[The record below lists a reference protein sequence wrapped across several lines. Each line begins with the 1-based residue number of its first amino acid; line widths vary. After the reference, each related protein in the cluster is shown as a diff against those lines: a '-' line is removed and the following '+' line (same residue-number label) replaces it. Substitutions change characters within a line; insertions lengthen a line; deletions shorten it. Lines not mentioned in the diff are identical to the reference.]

1 MKYRIVCAKPGKL
14 EEQASY
20 LYDNQTNEIWDAEGG
35 LVDFRKDERYADFPT
50 SKLSDRTV
58 KDFSPDEPIIGRS
71 RRLKTLKI
79 QLGMACN
86 YHCQYCMQNAYRDG
100 GARVANE
107 QTVDA
112 FFKILDEQGIK
123 LAVDGQVE
131 LWGGEPLVYWK
142 TLKVLLP
149 KIRSH
154 WGDEVLVKMVTNGSL
169 LTKEKVDFLM
179 AHRVT
184 VIVSHDG
191 PGFDLRDDVDPLTV
205 PEIKEAW
212 LYLLEQ
218 SQAAGV
224 SMGFCVVISPK
235 NVDLFALK
243 HFFATQFSPEAHFY
257 FEGVVTNDGAANDAC
272 CLTPEEARTLDSAV
286 FKALIQEEG
295 QWESLE
301 WRALG
306 LMRYLIN
313 RVPADRIEGRCD
325 SMNPKVMVVDLYGR
339 IGTCQNRP
347 TKQFQIGALS
357 NLPAVRNPYFTR
369 WTHRP
374 ACGKCLVL
382 SACKGSCPHLT
393 NESLALCCPNEFV
406 FHAAIFGAVWFR
418 LTGTIMLSA
427 LPVVESA

>member
-1 MKYRIVCAKPGKL
+1 
-14 EEQASY
+14 
-20 LYDNQTNEIWDAEGG
+20 
-35 LVDFRKDERYADFPT
+35 
-50 SKLSDRTV
+50 
-58 KDFSPDEPIIGRS
+58 
-71 RRLKTLKI
+71 
-79 QLGMACN
+79 
-86 YHCQYCMQNAYRDG
+86 
-100 GARVANE
+100 
-107 QTVDA
+107 
-112 FFKILDEQGIK
+112 
-123 LAVDGQVE
+123 
-131 LWGGEPLVYWK
+131 
-142 TLKVLLP
+142 
-149 KIRSH
+149 
-154 WGDEVLVKMVTNGSL
+154 
-169 LTKEKVDFLM
+169 
-179 AHRVT
+179 
-184 VIVSHDG
+184 
-191 PGFDLRDDVDPLTV
+191 
-205 PEIKEAW
+205 
-212 LYLLEQ
+212 
-218 SQAAGV
+218 
-224 SMGFCVVISPK
+224 MGFCVVISPK

-306 LMRYLIN
+306 LMRHLIN

-325 SMNPKVMVVDLYGR
+325 SM
-339 IGTCQNRP
+339 
-347 TKQFQIGALS
+347 QFQIGALS

-427 LPVVESA
+427 LPVTELS